1 MVAMAI
7 AVHLLGPPLLIR
19 DEVVYATPRGRKVW
33 ALLAYL
39 ALSHGQP
46 SRQQLIDLLF
56 TDAEDPAGALRWNLS
71 ELRRLLGGP
80 DTVGSGNVVQL
91 RLPAGTVVDVLVLMG
106 GTSGEAVD
114 LPGLG
119 RELLEGM
126 DIDASPGFTA
136 WLLGERRR
144 LLGLSEAVLREGAL
158 RALASGNAR
167 TAVELATRLV
177 AADPLNEDGHVLLVR
192 AFAATGDGV
201 AVERQV
207 SASVDLF
214 RRELGV
220 DPGPEL
226 MEAGT
231 IDVVDRPPADVGAGR
246 ASLAALVESGDAAV
260 NAGAIEAGLESLRNA
275 VAGARASGDIE
286 IETAALL
293 SLGSA
298 LIHATKGKDEEGAAA
313 LHRSITAAET
323 TGQRSVAASA
333 HRELGYVELL
343 RGDYPRAAVWLR
355 TAQELGGGD
364 PLELARI
371 QAVRGTCLGDVG
383 SHDQAAEAY
392 GESIALADSLGNLKQ
407 RAWAMAFL
415 GRTQL
420 LRNELGAAEAT
431 LQEACAAARDARWTA
446 FIACPEALAAEV
458 WVRTGDLDRAN
469 EAFEHA
475 FALACQVNDA
485 CWEAYGV
492 RGLGLLR
499 AARGDLEGSIE
510 LMEDALIRCA
520 RQRDTHLWLRAYV
533 LDALCAVAIAADHP
547 TAGAWVTDL
556 ASLAGRS
563 GMRELSVHAYL
574 YRRDLGDPSA
584 INAARVLAVGI
595 ENPHL
600 HELVDAGGPPLL
612 DDLLGKV
619 RS

>member
-19 DEVVYATPRGRKVW
+19 DEAVYATPRGRKVW

-39 ALSHGQP
+39 ALSHGSP

-56 TDAEDPAGALRWNLS
+56 TDAEDPAGTLRWNLS

-91 RLPAGTVVDVLVLMG
+91 RLPAGTVIDVLVLMG
-106 GTSGEAVD
+106 GTSGEAVE

-119 RELLEGM
+119 RELLEGI
-126 DIDASPGFTA
+126 DIDASPGFAA
-136 WLLGERRR
+136 WLLGERRH
-144 LLGLSEAVLREGAL
+144 LQGLSGAVLREGAL
-158 RALASGNAR
+158 RALAAGDAR
-167 TAVELATRLV
+167 DAVDLATRQV
-177 AADPLNEDGHVLLVR
+177 AADPLNEDAHVLLVR
-192 AFAATGDGV
+192 AFAATGDAL
-201 AVERQV
+201 AVERQL

-220 DPGPEL
+220 EPGPEL
-226 MEAGT
+226 TEAGT
-231 IDVVDRPPADVGAGR
+231 VERSRSSPEVVAGR
-246 ASLAALVESGDAAV
+246 AGLHALVESGEAAV
-260 NAGAIEAGLESLRNA
+260 SAGAIEAGLENLRHA
-275 VAGARASGDIE
+275 VVGARGSGDADIE
-286 IETAALL
+286 AEALL
-293 SLGSA
+293 ALGSA

-313 LHRSITAAET
+313 LHRSITAAEE
-323 TGQRSVAASA
+323 TGQRSIAASA
-333 HRELGYVELL
+333 HRELGYVEVL
-343 RGDYPRAAVWLR
+343 RGDYPRATTWLR
-355 TAQELGGGD
+355 TAEELADGD
-364 PLELARI
+364 PLETSRI
-371 QAVRGTCLGDVG
+371 QAINGTCLGDVG
-383 SHDQAAEAY
+383 AHDRAAAAY
-392 GESIALADSLGNLKQ
+392 ASSIALAASLGQIKQ
-407 RAWAMAFL
+407 QAWSMAFL
-415 GRTQL
+415 GRTYL
-420 LRNELGAAEAT
+420 LRNELDRAGET
-431 LQEACAAARDARWTA
+431 LGQACAAARSERWTA

-458 WVRTGDLDRAN
+458 WVRHGDLDRAS

-499 AARGDLEGSIE
+499 AARGDLDGSIE

-533 LDALCAVAIAADHP
+533 LDALCAVASAANHP

-563 GMRELSVHAYL
+563 GMRELSVRAYL

-584 INAARVLAVGI
+584 VDAARVLAVGI

-600 HELVDAGGPPLL
+600 HELMGPDGPPLL

>member
-1 MVAMAI
+1 
-7 AVHLLGPPLLIR
+7 
-19 DEVVYATPRGRKVW
+19 
-33 ALLAYL
+33 
-39 ALSHGQP
+39 
-46 SRQQLIDLLF
+46 
-56 TDAEDPAGALRWNLS
+56 
-71 ELRRLLGGP
+71 
-80 DTVGSGNVVQL
+80 
-91 RLPAGTVVDVLVLMG
+91 
-106 GTSGEAVD
+106 
-114 LPGLG
+114 
-119 RELLEGM
+119 
-126 DIDASPGFTA
+126 
-136 WLLGERRR
+136 
-144 LLGLSEAVLREGAL
+144 
-158 RALASGNAR
+158 
-167 TAVELATRLV
+167 
-177 AADPLNEDGHVLLVR
+177 
-192 AFAATGDGV
+192 
-201 AVERQV
+201 
-207 SASVDLF
+207 
-214 RRELGV
+214 
-220 DPGPEL
+220 
-226 MEAGT
+226 
-231 IDVVDRPPADVGAGR
+231 
-246 ASLAALVESGDAAV
+246 V

-275 VAGARASGDIE
+275 VAGARGSGDAE
-286 IETAALL
+286 IETVALF

-298 LIHATKGKDEEGAAA
+298 LVHATKGKDEEGAAA
-313 LHRSITAAET
+313 LHRSITAAEA

-355 TAQELGGGD
+355 TAEELADGD
-364 PLELARI
+364 PLEIARI
-371 QAVRGTCLGDVG
+371 QAINGTCLGDVG
-383 SHDQAAEAY
+383 SHGRAKEAY
-392 GESIALADSLGNLKQ
+392 GVSIALAESLGQTKQ
-407 RAWAMAFL
+407 KAFAMAFL

-420 LRNELGAAEAT
+420 LRNELGEAEET
-431 LQEACAAARDARWTA
+431 LGQACAAARSERWTA

-475 FALACQVNDA
+475 FALACRVNDA

-499 AARGDLEGSIE
+499 AARGDLAGSIE
-510 LMEDALIRCA
+510 MMEDALIRCA

-584 INAARVLAVGI
+584 VNAARVLAVGI